1 MFPSHDQGGLD
12 FGNVKIL
19 RFEDYYAGLT
29 GDSAGTIST
38 KLDTFNGN
46 ILEIAPQRKLYI
58 KDSAAGATFD
68 IETQTTISGSVI
80 LSSSLDVTGST
91 NITGSLKVTGSYNGT
106 GNLTAQSITAN
117 GFLYSATGNVTSG
130 TGIQAGYNGSGGIS
144 IQNSSNTGNQFGT
157 FTTNMNSTTFAGHYG
172 GYTINDVNSTGSYA
186 TTALEQTAYSGLDNP
201 YPVIRLNMGPNNGT
215 TGNTVMWTSKNYP
228 WMQFSKQ
235 VNFLSPVTSSADVM
249 VSASKVLELQPVG
262 TLNATAPTGSLQVSS
277 SGEIFIGS

>member
-1 MFPSHDQGGLD
+1 
-12 FGNVKIL
+12 
-19 RFEDYYAGLT
+19 
-29 GDSAGTIST
+29 
-38 KLDTFNGN
+38 
-46 ILEIAPQRKLYI
+46 
-58 KDSAAGATFD
+58 
-68 IETQTTISGSVI
+68 
-80 LSSSLDVTGST
+80 
-91 NITGSLKVTGSYNGT
+91 
-106 GNLTAQSITAN
+106 
-117 GFLYSATGNVTSG
+117 
-130 TGIQAGYNGSGGIS
+130 
-144 IQNSSNTGNQFGT
+144 
-157 FTTNMNSTTFAGHYG
+157 MNSTTFAGHYG

-277 SGEIFIGS
+277 SGEIFLWTSGS